1 VRLDALVVKL
11 VLRLLVSAA
20 ALGVATW
27 LISGI
32 RLGGDSNGEKILTLL
47 GVAVVFGL
55 VNAILKPIVT
65 LIGLPF
71 YILSLGVLYL
81 VVNGLLFWF
90 SGWIAAEIGL
100 EFEVD
105 GFWSGFLGAI
115 VVALVSWAL
124 NLVIP
129 DED

>member
-1 VRLDALVVKL
+1 MRLDARVVKL
-11 VLRLLVSAA
+11 VVRLVVSAA

-32 RLGGDSNGEKILTLL
+32 RLGGESTGEKILTLL

-90 SGWIAAEIGL
+90 SGWIAEEIGL
-100 EFEVD
+100 EFEVE

-115 VVALVSWAL
+115 VVAVVSWVL
-124 NLVIP
+124 NVVIP
-129 DED
+129 DGD

>member
-1 VRLDALVVKL
+1 MRLDARVRKLLVGL
-11 VLRLLVSAA
+11 IVSAA

-32 RLGGDSNGEKILTLL
+32 RLGEETTAGKIITLL

-55 VNAILKPIVT
+55 VNAIIKPIVT

-81 VVNGLLFWF
+81 VVNGLLFLL
-90 SGWIAAEIGL
+90 SGWIAEQIGL
-100 EFEVD
+100 AFEVE
-105 GFWSGFLGAI
+105 GFWSGFFGAI
-115 VVALVSWAL
+115 VVAVVSWLLNVAL
-124 NLVIP
+124 P
-129 DED
+129 DQD

>member
-1 VRLDALVVKL
+1 VRLDARVTKL
-11 VLRLLVSAA
+11 VGRLLVSAA

-32 RLGGDSNGEKILTLL
+32 HLGGDSTGRKIFTLL

-65 LIGLPF
+65 VIGLPL

-81 VVNGLLFWF
+81 VVNGLLFWLN
-90 SGWIAAEIGL
+90 GWIVAEIGL
-100 EFEVD
+100 DFEVD
-105 GFWSGFLGAI
+105 GFWSGFWGAI
-115 VVALVSWAL
+115 VVAVVSFAI
-124 NLVIP
+124 NIIIP
-129 DED
+129 DDE

>member
-1 VRLDALVVKL
+1 MRLV
-11 VLRLLVSAA
+11 VSAA

-32 RLGGDSNGEKILTLL
+32 RLTEDSTPDKIITLL
-47 GVAVVFGL
+47 GVAVIFGL
-55 VNAILKPIVT
+55 VNAIIKPIVT

-90 SGWIAAEIGL
+90 SGWIARQIGL
-100 EFEVD
+100 GFEVD
-105 GFWSGFLGAI
+105 GFWPGFFGAI
-115 VVALVSWAL
+115 VVAVVSWVLNVAL
-124 NLVIP
+124 P
-129 DED
+129 DKD